1 MKTDIT
7 GRLVGSFNTPNT
19 QINTTVFN
27 VPFRPTFM
35 LPEGSNEQ
43 EKKKKQL
50 VWRKKGAEERR
61 KGRSR
66 RRKNGPQSARIN
78 EVV

>member
-27 VPFRPTFM
+27 VPFRLTFM

-43 EKKKKQL
+43 EKKKNNLFGEKKVQ
-50 VWRKKGAEERR
+50 RKEERGEADV
-61 KGRSR
+61 GRMDR
-66 RRKNGPQSARIN
+66 RAP
-78 EVV
+78 E

>member
-27 VPFRPTFM
+27 VPFRLTFM

-43 EKKKKQL
+43 EKTTCL
-50 VWRKKGAEERR
+50 EKKGAEERR

-66 RRKNGPQSARIN
+66 RRKNGPQSGRIN